1 MHWRMG
7 VPHSDAAF
15 GLPVIQVSVM
25 PCHDDFLSGGD
36 EEPYLQA
43 VSRGCRADPIPVRE
57 PLCRVACIAR
67 RLFRG
72 EPSGSAPPY
81 PPKSS
86 GKSVFCQVGP
96 ARWFAYSPPVRVR
109 RSNVSG
115 GSCRLTIAEDRRPS
129 KSAAAGPCESALP
142 PRGWLGQ

>member
-57 PLCRVACIAR
+57 PLCRVPCIAR

-72 EPSGSAPPY
+72 ERSGSAQRTTGVQPY
-81 PPKSS
+81 GGRWRCNGLARGP
-86 GKSVFCQVGP
+86 SVALCVG
-96 ARWFAYSPPVRVR
+96 
-109 RSNVSG
+109 
-115 GSCRLTIAEDRRPS
+115 
-129 KSAAAGPCESALP
+129 
-142 PRGWLGQ
+142 